1 MTEKRLVVV
10 GGGAGGMSAAAKARR
25 QNRDLQIIAYEKGG
39 FVSFGACGLPYLIQG
54 VIKDHNALIARTPAQ
69 FAEQGIEVHIHHQ
82 VTEIDPAKGHVKVR
96 DLDAQGSEQVIPFD
110 YLLLGTGGTP
120 LRPPIP
126 GLDLEGVFT
135 LRSIEDGLAIR
146 RFIAEQK
153 PQRAAI
159 VGGGYIGLEMAEA
172 LHAHGMAVT
181 VLEMLSQVLPNF
193 DADMAALIAQE
204 LENQGVA
211 LYTGHGAEGLDGSA
225 GRVRAVAAGEE
236 FPVDM
241 VILGAGIRPGVS
253 LARQA
258 GIALGPTGAVAVD
271 GQMRTNLEG
280 IYAAGDVAE
289 AHHLV
294 TGKPAYIP
302 LGTTANKQGRT
313 AGENIGGGQAVFSG
327 VVGTAVVKVFDSH
340 AARTG
345 LTEREAKKEGFD
357 ALAVTIKQGS
367 RAHYYPGST
376 PLHVKL
382 VFERQSGRLLG
393 GQIVGRDEVAKRVDV
408 IAAALHAGWNVDDFS
423 RLDLSYAPPFSPV
436 WDALL
441 IAANVGLAAWEEGKA

>member
-1 MTEKRLVVV
+1 MNKKRLVVV

-25 QNRDLQIIAYEKGG
+25 QNRDLQIVAYEKGG
-39 FVSFGACGLPYLIQG
+39 FVSFGACGLPYFIQG
-54 VIKDHNALIARTPAQ
+54 IIKDHNELIVRTPAQ
-69 FAEQGIEVHIHHQ
+69 FAEQGIEVHIHHE
-82 VTEIDPAKGHVKVR
+82 VTEIDPAKGQVKVR
-96 DLDAQGSEQVIPFD
+96 DAHSAEQVVPFD
-110 YLLLGTGGTP
+110 YLLLGTGGASF
-120 LRPPIP
+120 RPPIP
-126 GLDLEGVFT
+126 GLELEGVFT
-135 LRSIEDGLAIR
+135 LRSIEEGLAIR

-153 PQRAAI
+153 PQRAVI

-172 LHAHGMAVT
+172 LHAHGMTVT
-181 VLEMLSQVLPNF
+181 VLEMLPQVLPNF
-193 DADMAALIAQE
+193 DADMAGLVAQE
-204 LENQGVA
+204 LEKQGVA
-211 LYTGHGAEGLDGSA
+211 LYTEHGVEGLDGSG
-225 GRVRAVAAGEE
+225 GRVGAVAAAGEE
-236 FPVDM
+236 FPADM
-241 VILGAGIRPGVS
+241 VILSVGIKPGVS

-280 IYAAGDVAE
+280 VYAAGDVAE

-327 VVGTAVVKVFDSH
+327 VVGTAVVKVFESH

-345 LTEREAKKEGFD
+345 LTEQEAEKEGFD

-367 RAHYYPGST
+367 RARYYPGGS

-393 GQIVGRDEVAKRVDV
+393 GQIVGREDVAKRVDV
-408 IAAALHAGWNVDDFS
+408 IAAALHAGWSVDDFS

-441 IAANVGLAAWEEGKA
+441 IAANVSLSAWQKAK